1 MKTILLHIHDDAEQ
15 ENRLQVALYLAR
27 LSGGH
32 IACVQVAPVE
42 LFNIDP
48 YGGLFG
54 LAAIIETIRDQ
65 DRMTRQSIE
74 ARLLREGVSWNW
86 KYYDGG
92 VLTSLMAEA
101 RLADVIVLSQPSQG
115 RHSAAKPLPIVGDI
129 AVHARAPVL
138 MVPSSTHTD
147 GPSKW
152 TFDIS
157 GNALV
162 AWNGSAEAA
171 NAFRLTLPLLLHAAF
186 VHIIEVNGDAATLPS
201 TEAATYLSRHGI
213 KAELHEWPAKGR
225 SVSDAL
231 LNAMSELD
239 GCYLAMGAYGH
250 SRLREFT
257 LGGVTR
263 ELISSSSAPL
273 LLAH

>member
-1 MKTILLHIHDDAEQ
+1 M
-15 ENRLQVALYLAR
+15 N
-27 LSGGH
+27 
-32 IACVQVAPVE
+32 
-42 LFNIDP
+42 
-48 YGGLFG
+48 
-54 LAAIIETIRDQ
+54 
-65 DRMTRQSIE
+65 
-74 ARLLREGVSWNW
+74 
-86 KYYDGG
+86 
-92 VLTSLMAEA
+92 
-101 RLADVIVLSQPSQG
+101 
-115 RHSAAKPLPIVGDI
+115 
-129 AVHARAPVL
+129 
-138 MVPSSTHTD
+138 
-147 GPSKW
+147 GPNKW
-152 TFDIS
+152 SFDIS

-171 NAFRLTLPLLLHAAF
+171 NALRLALPLLLHAAF

-239 GCYLAMGAYGH
+239 GCHLVMGAYGH

-263 ELISSSSAPL
+263 ELILSSSVPL